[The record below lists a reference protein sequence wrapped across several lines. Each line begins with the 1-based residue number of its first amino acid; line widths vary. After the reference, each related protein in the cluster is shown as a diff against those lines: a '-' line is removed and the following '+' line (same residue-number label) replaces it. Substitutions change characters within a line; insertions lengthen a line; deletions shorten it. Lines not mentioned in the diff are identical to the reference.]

1 MADNDCY
8 GGQHFLLVAVDQISQ
23 RLRDQLQL
31 SFGKYWDVLVTTCRC
46 FGMLRCSGGQ
56 ASHQVY
62 QDQMYFDQ
70 SHKSSA
76 CGGDQVDPHVDG
88 QVGVGNPMQLSCGD
102 VFAQLDVLEVV
113 EVVVVAFA
121 VVLVVAVV
129 LLMVVQFWVEG
140 LSLHYQGSN
149 LLTATS

>member
-1 MADNDCY
+1 MSDNDCY
-8 GGQHFLLVAVDQISQ
+8 GGQHFPLVAVDQIRSH
-23 RLRDQLQL
+23 RYLGDQLQL
-31 SFGKYWDVLVTTCRC
+31 SLGICWDILVTSSRC

-56 ASHQVY
+56 TSHQVY
-62 QDQMYFDQ
+62 QGQMYFDQ
-70 SHKSSA
+70 GHKSSA
-76 CGGDQVDPHVDG
+76 CGGDQVDSHVNG
-88 QVGVGNPMQLSCGD
+88 QVGDPIQLSGGD

-129 LLMVVQFWVEG
+129 VVVQFWVEG

-149 LLTATS
+149 LLTGT

>member
-8 GGQHFLLVAVDQISQ
+8 GGQHFPLVAVDQISQ

-31 SFGKYWDVLVTTCRC
+31 SFGKYWDILVTTCRC

-62 QDQMYFDQ
+62 QGQMYFDQ
-70 SHKSSA
+70 GHKSSA
-76 CGGDQVDPHVDG
+76 CGSDQVDSHVNG
-88 QVGVGNPMQLSCGD
+88 QVGDPIQLSGGD

-113 EVVVVAFA
+113 EVVVFA
-121 VVLVVAVV
+121 LVLVVALVLSVV
-129 LLMVVQFWVEG
+129 V
-140 LSLHYQGSN
+140 
-149 LLTATS
+149 

>member
-1 MADNDCY
+1 MIAMEGNI
-8 GGQHFLLVAVDQISQ
+8 FLLWLWIRSH
-23 RLRDQLQL
+23 RYLGDQLQL
-31 SFGKYWDVLVTTCRC
+31 SLGICWDILVTSSRC

-62 QDQMYFDQ
+62 QGQMYFDQ
-70 SHKSSA
+70 GHKSSA
-76 CGGDQVDPHVDG
+76 CGGDQVDSHVDG
-88 QVGVGNPMQLSCGD
+88 QVGVDNPIQLGGGY

-121 VVLVVAVV
+121 VVLVVALV
-129 LLMVVQFWVEG
+129 LLVVVQFWVEG

-149 LLTATS
+149 LLTAT

>member
-8 GGQHFLLVAVDQISQ
+8 GGQHFPRVVVDQISL
-23 RLRDQLQL
+23 RLGDQLQL
-31 SFGKYWDVLVTTCRC
+31 SFGIYWDILATSCRC

-62 QDQMYFDQ
+62 QGQMYFDQ
-70 SHKSSA
+70 GHKSSA
-76 CGGDQVDPHVDG
+76 FGSDQVDSHVNG
-88 QVGVGNPMQLSCGD
+88 QVGDPIQLSGGD

-121 VVLVVAVV
+121 VVLVVLLVV
-129 LLMVVQFWVEG
+129 VVQCEVEG

-149 LLTATS
+149 LLTAT